1 MKALA
6 AIYNF
11 IDERENSWTW
21 IYFHALPVIFCA
33 WFFLTP
39 DYSSFPALGVSLLK
53 PKSVVPLTLFVLA
66 FFYQTGYMYYNG
78 LYARYWALIRTD
90 RFIWIKDGVPGSGKS
105 SSALTYAYILSQ
117 KVWRELKRRYWLY
130 KNNPK
135 RLYKDKVSAADW
147 KDIQSAYLFWHR
159 HPEAVPCLMSNISL
173 QCGALKTMQLHRDH
187 YLQNMR
193 IPYGTVLFGDELD
206 KLFPALASLTKEER
220 AELEPLRQLAGFT
233 RHFGDFRWIYT
244 TQQSS
249 KVWNGVRD
257 SAAVN
262 EYMYSQTWV
271 CRPAL
276 FIDIYDRIM
285 LRLEKKG
292 YPDSKY
298 LARFMWS
305 FYSLIRKIGFRHYKS
320 EFCGNTEREGV
331 KQKSETVEYAAPS
344 RLPLEYDDR
353 TFRDSYLAKNLSLE
367 DNVTFDSLIAPP
379 LLYAQADSKA

>member
-1 MKALA
+1 MKVLS

-11 IDERENSWTW
+11 IDKRENSWTW
-21 IYFHALPVIFCA
+21 IYFHALPVIFCV

-39 DYSSFPALGVSLLK
+39 DYSSFSALGVSLLK

-78 LYARYWALIRTD
+78 LYLRYWALVTTD

-117 KVWRELKRRYWLY
+117 KVWCELKRRYWLY

-135 RLYKDKVSAADW
+135 RLYRDKVAAADW
-147 KDIQSAYLFWHR
+147 KDIQSAYLFWRR

-173 QCGALKTMQLHRDH
+173 LCGGLKTMQLRREH
-187 YLQNMR
+187 YLQAKR
-193 IPYGTVLFGDELD
+193 IPYGAVLFGDELD

-271 CRPAL
+271 CRPDL

-305 FYSLIRKIGFRHYKS
+305 FYALIRKIGFRHYKA

-331 KQKSETVEYAAPS
+331 KMKSETVEYAAPS

-367 DNVTFDSLIAPP
+367 DNMAFDSLIAPP
-379 LLYAQADSKA
+379 LLYAQAK